1 MTIDT
6 SAVRTSTVNPSSVN
20 TSTVNASSVNTS
32 PVNASSVDTS
42 SAGAPDV
49 VVIGGGTGGY
59 STALRAAALGL
70 DVVLVE
76 RDKVGGTCLHR
87 GCIPSKALLHAAEL
101 VDGITEARERWG
113 VKATLDSV
121 DWSAL
126 VATRDD
132 IVARNHQGVEAHLAH
147 AGVRV
152 VRGSARLTGPRT
164 VRVEAT
170 GRIEATGRVEGM
182 GRVEGTRADF
192 VPGVH
197 DLTARRGIVLATGSR
212 PRTLPGLA
220 PDGRRVVTSDDALF
234 APGLP
239 ASVLVLGGGAIGV
252 EYASFHRSM
261 GAEVTLVEAAD
272 RIVPSEDADVSR
284 YLTRG
289 LRKRGIDVLAGAR
302 LLDATVLEN
311 GVRARVRTARDETR
325 TVEAERLLVAV
336 GRTPVTDGLD
346 LAAAGLA
353 ADERGFVVPAD
364 WARLETAV
372 PGIHVVGD
380 LLPPPSPGLAHASF
394 AEGLLVAETL
404 AGRVSAPVDHRAV
417 PRVTYS
423 SPQTAAVGLSEAEAR
438 ARGHEVDVN
447 AMPLTA
453 VAKGMVHGLGGLVK
467 VVTEAGGGQVLGVH
481 LVGPNVSEM
490 IAESQLIVGWDAEP
504 ADVARHVHAHP
515 TLSEAVGEVFLTL
528 AGRGLHQR

>member
-1 MTIDT
+1 MTI
-6 SAVRTSTVNPSSVN
+6 N
-20 TSTVNASSVNTS
+20 TS
-32 PVNASSVDTS
+32 
-42 SAGAPDV
+42 DV
-49 VVIGGGTGGY
+49 IVIGGGTGGY

-87 GCIPSKALLHAAEL
+87 GCVPSKAMLHAAEL
-101 VDGITEARERWG
+101 VDGVTEARERWG
-113 VKATLDSV
+113 VRASVDSV
-121 DWSAL
+121 DWPAL

-132 IVARNHQGVEAHLAH
+132 IVARNHKGVEAHLAH

-152 VRGSARLTGPRT
+152 VRGSARLTGTRT
-164 VRVEAT
+164 VRV
-170 GRIEATGRVEGM
+170 R
-182 GRVEGTRADF
+182 D
-192 VPGVH
+192 VPGVGGVRGARADSTPGAQEGSAARAHDVTTARTH
-197 DLTARRGIVLATGSR
+197 DLTARRAVVLATGSR
-212 PRTLPGLA
+212 PRTLPGPA

-261 GAEVTLVEAAD
+261 GAQVTLVEAAD
-272 RIVPSEDADVSR
+272 RIVPLEDGEVSR

-289 LRKRGIDVLAGAR
+289 LRKRGIDVRAGAR
-302 LLDATVLEN
+302 LLDVELLED
-311 GVRARVRTARDETR
+311 GVRARVRDGRGETR

-336 GRTPVTDGLD
+336 GRVPVTEGLG
-346 LAAAGLA
+346 LEAAGLTT
-353 ADERGFVVPAD
+353 DGRGFVVPAD
-364 WARLETAV
+364 WTRLETAV

-404 AGRVSAPVDHRAV
+404 AGLPSAPVDYAAV

-423 SPQTAAVGLSEAEAR
+423 SPQTASVGLGEAEAR
-438 ARGHEVDVN
+438 ARGHEVSVN
-447 AMPLTA
+447 TMPLTA
-453 VAKGMVHGLGGLVK
+453 VAKGMVHGQGGMVK
-467 VVTEAGGGQVLGVH
+467 VVAEAGGGRVLGVH
-481 LVGPNVSEM
+481 LVGPHVSEM

-504 ADVARHVHAHP
+504 ADVARHVHPHP

-528 AGRGLHQR
+528 AGRGLHQQ

>member
-1 MTIDT
+1 M
-6 SAVRTSTVNPSSVN
+6 STRATN
-20 TSTVNASSVNTS
+20 TA
-32 PVNASSVDTS
+32 
-42 SAGAPDV
+42 DV
-49 VVIGGGTGGY
+49 LVIGGGTGGY
-59 STALRAAALGL
+59 GTALRAAALGL

-87 GCIPSKALLHAAEL
+87 GCIPSKAMLHAAEL
-101 VDGITEARERWG
+101 VDGIAEARERWG

-121 DWSAL
+121 DWAAL

-132 IVARNHQGVEAHLAH
+132 IVARNHKGVEAHLAH

-152 VRGSARLTGPRT
+152 VRGSARLTGTRT
-164 VRVEAT
+164 VRVE
-170 GRIEATGRVEGM
+170 GVRVEGM
-182 GRVEGTRADF
+182 RMDAEAVTVDGHAAGVRDF
-192 VPGVH
+192 
-197 DLTARRGIVLATGSR
+197 TARRGIVLATGSR
-212 PRTLPGLA
+212 PRTLPGLV

-272 RIVPSEDADVSR
+272 RIVPLEDADVSR
-284 YLTRG
+284 HLTRG
-289 LRKRGIDVLAGAR
+289 LKKRGIDVRAGAR
-302 LLDATVLEN
+302 LLDAEVLEN
-311 GVRARVRTARDETR
+311 GVRARVRTARGEIR
-325 TVEAERLLVAV
+325 AVEAERLLVAV
-336 GRTPVTDGLD
+336 GRSPVTEGLG
-346 LAAAGLA
+346 LAAAGLTT
-353 ADERGFVVPAD
+353 DERGFVVPAD
-364 WARLETAV
+364 WKRLETAV

-380 LLPPPSPGLAHASF
+380 LLPPPSLGLAHASF

-404 AGRVSAPVDHRAV
+404 AGLPSAPVDYAAV

-423 SPQTAAVGLSEAEAR
+423 SPQTASVGLSEAEAR
-438 ARGHEVDVN
+438 ARGRAVEIN
-447 AMPLTA
+447 TMPLTA
-453 VAKGMVHGLGGLVK
+453 VAKGMVHGQGGMVK
-467 VVTEAGGGQVLGVH
+467 VVAEAGGQVLGVH

-504 ADVARHVHAHP
+504 SDVARHVHAHP

-528 AGRGLHQR
+528 AGRGLHQQ

>member
-1 MTIDT
+1 MDDM
-6 SAVRTSTVNPSSVN
+6 RTLEVTPEVTPEY
-20 TSTVNASSVNTS
+20 T
-32 PVNASSVDTS
+32 
-42 SAGAPDV
+42 PDV
-49 VVIGGGTGGY
+49 IVIGGGTGGY

-70 DVVLVE
+70 DVVLAE

-87 GCIPSKALLHAAEL
+87 GCIPSKAMLHAAEL
-101 VDGITEARERWG
+101 VDGIAEARERWG
-113 VKATLDSV
+113 VKATLEEV

-132 IVARNHQGVEAHLAH
+132 IVHRNHKGVEAHLAH

-152 VRGSARLTGPRT
+152 VHGSARLTG
-164 VRVEAT
+164 VRGV
-170 GRIEATGRVEGM
+170 RIEDAG
-182 GRVEGTRADF
+182 DF
-192 VPGVH
+192 
-197 DLTARRGIVLATGSR
+197 TARRGIVLATGSR
-212 PRTLPGLA
+212 TRTLPGLA

-239 ASVLVLGGGAIGV
+239 KSVLVLGGGAIGV

-272 RIVPSEDADVSR
+272 RLVPLEDTDVSR
-284 YLTRG
+284 HLTRA
-289 LRKRGIDVLAGAR
+289 LKKRGIDVRAGAR
-302 LLDATVLEN
+302 LIDAEVLDD
-311 GVRARVRTARDETR
+311 GVRARVRTARGETR

-336 GRTPVTDGLD
+336 GRAPVTDGLD
-346 LAAAGLA
+346 LAAAGLVT
-353 ADERGFVVPAD
+353 DERGFVAPAD
-364 WARLETAV
+364 WNRLETAV

-380 LLPPPSPGLAHASF
+380 LLPPPSLGLAHASF

-404 AGRVSAPVDHRAV
+404 AGVPSAPVDYAAV

-447 AMPLTA
+447 TMPLTA
-453 VAKGMVHGLGGLVK
+453 VAKGMVHGQGGMVK
-467 VVTEAGGGQVLGVH
+467 VVAATGGGQVLGVH

-490 IAESQLIVGWDAEP
+490 IAESQLIVGWDAQP
-504 ADVARHVHAHP
+504 SDVARHIHAHP
-515 TLSEAVGEVFLTL
+515 TLSEAVGETFLTL
-528 AGRGLHQR
+528 AGRGLHQQ

>member
-1 MTIDT
+1 MTI
-6 SAVRTSTVNPSSVN
+6 N
-20 TSTVNASSVNTS
+20 T
-32 PVNASSVDTS
+32 
-42 SAGAPDV
+42 PDV
-49 VVIGGGTGGY
+49 IVIGGGTGGY
-59 STALRAAALGL
+59 GTALRAAALGL

-87 GCIPSKALLHAAEL
+87 GCIPSKAMLHAAEL
-101 VDGITEARERWG
+101 VDGIAEARERWG

-121 DWSAL
+121 DWAAL

-132 IVARNHQGVEAHLAH
+132 IVARNHKGVEAHLAH

-164 VRVEAT
+164 VRVEGVHDGGAP
-170 GRIEATGRVEGM
+170 GAQQQS
-182 GRVEGTRADF
+182 A
-192 VPGVH
+192 PGVH
-197 DLTARRGIVLATGSR
+197 DVTARRGIVLATGSR
-212 PRTLPGLA
+212 PRLLPGLV

-261 GAEVTLVEAAD
+261 GAQVTLVEAAE
-272 RIVPSEDADVSR
+272 RIVPLEDADVSR
-284 YLTRG
+284 HLTRG
-289 LRKRGIDVLAGAR
+289 LKKRGIDVRAGAR
-302 LLDATVLEN
+302 LLDAEVLDN
-311 GVRARVRTARDETR
+311 GVRARVRTARGEVQ

-336 GRTPVTDGLD
+336 GRAPVTEGLGLD
-346 LAAAGLA
+346 AAGLTT
-353 ADERGFVVPAD
+353 DERGFVVPAD
-364 WARLETAV
+364 WNRLETAV

-394 AEGLLVAETL
+394 AEALLVAETL
-404 AGRVSAPVDHRAV
+404 AGLPSAPVDYAAV

-423 SPQTAAVGLSEAEAR
+423 SPQTASVGLTETEAH
-438 ARGHEVDVN
+438 ARGREVEVN
-447 AMPLTA
+447 TMPLTA
-453 VAKGMVHGLGGLVK
+453 VAKGMVHGQGGMVK
-467 VVTEAGGGQVLGVH
+467 VVAEAGGGQVLGVH

-504 ADVARHVHAHP
+504 SDVARHVHAHP

-528 AGRGLHQR
+528 AGRGLHQQ